1 MSTAGAQLQFGA
13 EFAVFLVALAGLS
26 FVLLRAELL
35 VDGAAQ
41 RFALAAG
48 LGCLG
53 AAAFLHGSLVVDD
66 ANSAPLVGLRV
77 AGVALLAIAA
87 TGWRAGEA
95 GKLWLWA
102 GIVALALS
110 EAALRADSPTLG
122 NWLRVAGALG
132 LGAAFLGAGRH
143 SIPTRVAASSAAMLL
158 AVVLAVALTLSV
170 VISDNVEREAVRRF
184 SAEAGAEADLAV
196 GQGGQALSDAQLIAP
211 AL

>member
-35 VDGAAQ
+35 VDGSLQ
-41 RFALAAG
+41 RFGLATG

-66 ANSAPLVGLRV
+66 PNSAALVGLRV
-77 AGVALLAIAA
+77 AGIALIAIAPM
-87 TGWRAGEA
+87 GWRAGDG

-102 GIVALALS
+102 GVAALALS
-110 EAALRADSPTLG
+110 EAALRADTPTLG

-158 AVVLAVALTLSV
+158 AVVLAVALSLSV
-170 VISDNVEREAVRRF
+170 VISNNVEREAIRRF
-184 SAEAGAEADLAV
+184 SAEAGAEADVAK
-196 GQGGQALSDAQLIAP
+196 GQGP
-211 AL
+211 KR